1 MLDHKITQ
9 DTQSFLNDFGAAL
22 SAGYIAK
29 VKDMFTADC
38 YWRDLVSFTWNIKTL
53 EGQDQV
59 GDMLSAQLAHIAPS
73 QWELDENEVQAMR
86 MELSQLGFVLK
97 PRSGVD
103 TALCGSKRAKS
114 GPF

>member
-59 GDMLSAQLAHIAPS
+59 GDMLSAQLAHIEPS
-73 QWELDENEVQAMR
+73 QWELDENELPSDEVGIVTAWFRFETKVGRGYGLMR
-86 MELSQLGFVLK
+86 LK
-97 PRSGVD
+97 EG
-103 TALCGSKRAKS
+103 KI
-114 GPF
+114 

>member
-53 EGQDQV
+53 
-59 GDMLSAQLAHIAPS
+59 
-73 QWELDENEVQAMR
+73 
-86 MELSQLGFVLK
+86 
-97 PRSGVD
+97 
-103 TALCGSKRAKS
+103 
-114 GPF
+114 